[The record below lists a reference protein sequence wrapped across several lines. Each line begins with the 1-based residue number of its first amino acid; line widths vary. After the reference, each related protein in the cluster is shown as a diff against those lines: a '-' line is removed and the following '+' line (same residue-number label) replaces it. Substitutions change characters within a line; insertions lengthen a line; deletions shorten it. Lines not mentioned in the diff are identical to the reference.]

1 MTWLCQIG
9 MKARMSMGSN
19 NMGDAGGGP
28 DLVGR
33 SVGGGPVGPHRVS
46 VQSVATEQGGGPA
59 PRGLAILLIGL
70 IITLLSPVA
79 AFLFGTYAESQ
90 LALWLLV
97 GIGVGA
103 IGVALIVVGGLRVYR
118 DLSHRSVDESQ
129 PHAE

>member
-1 MTWLCQIG
+1 M
-9 MKARMSMGSN
+9 
-19 NMGDAGGGP
+19 
-28 DLVGR
+28 
-33 SVGGGPVGPHRVS
+33 
-46 VQSVATEQGGGPA
+46 
-59 PRGLAILLIGL
+59 LIGL